1 MDIRQEQRGAVQ
13 IMAPVGRLD
22 TDSATDLE
30 LALQDLRA
38 VDVKHFV
45 IDMSEIGYV
54 SSAGLRV
61 LLLLAKQLD
70 GGAGSLRLG
79 GLNPQVKQVFDIA
92 GFSKLFKIF
101 PTVAAALDGHPNV
114 KDASPALGKLAA
126 KLIGA
131 QSQKQPA
138 SAGSSNVSAAAA
150 ALLGGKGGGGGGV
163 KISSKPMAPVAPDKR
178 GPSDQTMALKS
189 IQTPAAPPPAAAAA
203 PAAPPKKKPGFFAR
217 LFGRK

>member
-1 MDIRQEQRGAVQ
+1 MDIKQEQRGAVQ
-13 IMAPVGRLD
+13 ILTPVGRLD

-38 VDVKHFV
+38 VDVKHYV

-70 GGAGSLRLG
+70 GGAGTLRLA

-92 GFSKLFKIF
+92 GFSKLFKI
-101 PTVAAALDGHPNV
+101 AANKEAALADHPNV

-131 QSQKQPA
+131 GQKQAAAA
-138 SAGSSNVSAAAA
+138 SSSGVSAAAA
-150 ALLGGKGGGGGGV
+150 ALLGGGAKAAGP
-163 KISSKPMAPVAPDKR
+163 KITSKPMAPVAVEKR

-189 IQTPAAPPPAAAAA
+189 IQTPAAPPLTAAA
-203 PAAPPKKKPGFFAR
+203 PAAPGPAKKKPGFFAR